1 MTKPGERKKDR
12 PQNGPE
18 AVTIAAPDLP
28 YLPHDPCDY
37 QPGIGLIGCGNIT
50 LEHLAA
56 YRSAGYRVV
65 GLCDLERQQAET
77 RQRDFF
83 PDASVYTDFRELLDQ
98 DDIEVVDITTHPPQR
113 PPLIEAAIAAGKHVL
128 SQKPFVL
135 DLDQGAR
142 LVDLADRQ
150 GVLLAVNQNG
160 RWAPHFSYMRHAV
173 ARGLIGEI
181 TAAHFAVHWDHSW
194 VKGSEF
200 ENVRHLILYDFA
212 IHWFDMLTCLMD
224 AAGKRSAAAAAESPA
239 AVRPQRVYASCVR
252 SQSQTVKPALL
263 GQALVEYQA
272 AQATLVFDGDTKYAP
287 WDSTYVVGSRGTITS
302 QGPDIH
308 TQQVTL
314 TTAAGTAQP
323 VLQGDWFPDGF
334 HGTMGELLTAIE
346 QHRQPVH
353 SARNNLASL
362 ELCFAAVASAERH
375 EAIVPGSVRRMPD

>member
-1 MTKPGERKKDR
+1 MTKPGERARQRSLD
-12 PQNGPE
+12 GPVAE
-18 AVTIAAPDLP
+18 TIAAPDLP

-37 QPGIGLIGCGNIT
+37 RPGIGLIGCGNIT

-56 YRSAGYRVV
+56 YRRAGYRVL
-65 GLCDLERQQAET
+65 GLCDLERELAEA
-77 RQRDFF
+77 RRRKFF
-83 PDASVYTDFRELLDQ
+83 PDAAVYTDFRQLLER

-135 DLDQGAR
+135 DLDQGIR
-142 LVDLADRQ
+142 LADLADRQ

-160 RWAPHFSYMRHAV
+160 RWAPHFSYLRHAV
-173 ARGLIGEI
+173 ARDLIGPI

-194 VKGSEF
+194 VQGTEF

-224 AAGKRSAAAAAESPA
+224 AAGRHAPA
-239 AVRPQRVYASCVR
+239 DATDPHLSGRPERVYASFVR
-252 SQSQTVKPALL
+252 SPSQKVKPALF
-263 GQALVEYQA
+263 GQAMVEYPG
-272 AQATLVFDGDTKYAP
+272 AQATLVFDGETKYAP
-287 WDSTYVVGSRGTITS
+287 LDNTYVVGTSGTITS

-314 TTAAGTAQP
+314 TTAAGTARP
-323 VLQGDWFPDGF
+323 TLHGDWFPDGF

-346 QHRQPVH
+346 QHRQPTH

-375 EAIVPGSVRRMPD
+375 EAVVPGTVRQMPR